1 MSLISER
8 KKEYKDRGYTK
19 SKVNGIYVYKI
30 IDRKRK
36 KKKIMLIKAK
46 YSCLLSLSPTPR
58 HTILVLAIGAAAKK
72 KNHFFICKKYCFYKI
87 FFFFFFFFF
96 FQLVHQARDAFTYPH
111 TLLYIRKSIDNMKN
125 NMNMINA

>member
-58 HTILVLAIGAAAKK
+58 HTILVLAIGAAAHQNTHFCIGK
-72 KNHFFICKKYCFYKI
+72 KNGVYTS

-96 FQLVHQARDAFTYPH
+96 F
-111 TLLYIRKSIDNMKN
+111 
-125 NMNMINA
+125 